1 MNPESKTNRLKNEKV
16 VNLKMLGREALAKLF
31 PTPSSLVVFV
41 AYMGMFVAQGMLVTA
56 SRNGSSSYSYNTV
69 TVVLLTEMMKL
80 VLSST
85 LYLKE

>member
-1 MNPESKTNRLKNEKV
+1 
-16 VNLKMLGREALAKLF
+16 MLGRDNLAKMF
-31 PTPSSLVVFV
+31 PTTSSFVVFV
-41 AYMGMFVAQGMLVTA
+41 AYTGMFGGGMLVTA

-80 VLSST
+80 VLSSI

>member
-1 MNPESKTNRLKNEKV
+1 MFGSDNMARLF
-16 VNLKMLGREALAKLF
+16 LTR
-31 PTPSSLVVFV
+31 SSFVVFV
-41 AYMGMFVAQGMLVTA
+41 AYTGMFGGGMLVTA

-80 VLSST
+80 VLSSI

>member
-1 MNPESKTNRLKNEKV
+1 MFGSDN
-16 VNLKMLGREALAKLF
+16 MAKLF
-31 PTPSSLVVFV
+31 PSHSSFVVFV
-41 AYMGMFVAQGMLVTA
+41 AYTGMFGGGMLVTA

-80 VLSST
+80 VLSSI